1 MISRMSPKNIN
12 LFKGLASWLAT
23 LALVLVA
30 GCSTISANT
39 AQNPGGAYTPVNA
52 HEQDGQSRLM
62 LKGYDVVSYFTQNK
76 HALGKAEFRS
86 VHEGITFQFATAE
99 HKALFDK
106 EPTKYLPQYG
116 GYCADGILYGI
127 PWGGDA
133 DTWTMK
139 DGKLYIFGGQ
149 SSKDAWELNLHDNY
163 ATADKMWN
171 TEIKGSN
178 SFYQRLKRLTFK
190 VPYYNSGSELAALV
204 AAKKAGK

>member
-1 MISRMSPKNIN
+1 MTTKKINII
-12 LFKGLASWLAT
+12 KGLASWLA
-23 LALVLVA
+23 VA
-30 GCSTISANT
+30 AFASLMGCSTIDAVT

-52 HEQDGQSRLM
+52 HTQDNQNRLM
-62 LKGYDVVSYFTQNK
+62 LKGHDVVSYFTQNK

-86 VHEGITFQFATAE
+86 SYEGVTFQFANAE

-133 DTWTMK
+133 DTWTLK

-149 SSKDAWELNLHDNY
+149 ASKDAWELNLHDNY
-163 ATADKMWN
+163 KTADKMWN
-171 TEIKGSN
+171 NEIKGSN
-178 SFYQRLKRLTFK
+178 SFYQRLKRLAFK

>member
-1 MISRMSPKNIN
+1 MTPKNLNII
-12 LFKGLASWLAT
+12 KGLASWLAT
-23 LALVLVA
+23 LALVCVA

-62 LKGYDVVSYFTQNK
+62 LKGHDVVSYFTQNK
-76 HALGKAEFRS
+76 HAMGKPEFRS
-86 VHEGITFQFATAE
+86 IHEGITFQFATAE

-116 GYCADGILYGI
+116 GYCADGIVYGI

-163 ATADKMWN
+163 KTADKLWN
-171 TEIKGSN
+171 DEIKGSATASTN
-178 SFYQRLKRLTFK
+178 
-190 VPYYNSGSELAALV
+190 A
-204 AAKKAGK
+204 

>member
-76 HALGKAEFRS
+76 HALGKSEFRS

-133 DTWTMK
+133 DTWTLK

>member
-1 MISRMSPKNIN
+1 MTSTTNSKNFNI
-12 LFKGLASWLAT
+12 FKGLASWLVT
-23 LALVLVA
+23 LALVCMA

-62 LKGYDVVSYFTQNK
+62 LKGHDVVSYFTQNK
-76 HALGKAEFRS
+76 HAMGKPEFRS
-86 VHEGITFQFATAE
+86 VFEGITFQFANAE

-106 EPTKYLPQYG
+106 EPAKYLPQYG

-133 DTWTMK
+133 DTWTLK

>member
-1 MISRMSPKNIN
+1 MIFKKFNII
-12 LFKGLASWLAT
+12 KGLASWLAA
-23 LALVLVA
+23 LALLCLA
-30 GCSTISANT
+30 GCSTIGANT
-39 AQNPGGAYTPVNA
+39 AQNPGGAYSPVNA

-86 VHEGITFQFATAE
+86 NYEGITFQFANAE

-116 GYCADGILYGI
+116 GYCADGVLYGI

-133 DTWTMK
+133 DTWIMK
-139 DGKLYIFGGQ
+139 EGKLYIFGGQ

-171 TEIKGSN
+171 GEMKGTN
-178 SFYQRLKRLTFK
+178 SFYQRLKRLAFK
-190 VPYYNSGSELAALV
+190 VPYYNSGGELAALV